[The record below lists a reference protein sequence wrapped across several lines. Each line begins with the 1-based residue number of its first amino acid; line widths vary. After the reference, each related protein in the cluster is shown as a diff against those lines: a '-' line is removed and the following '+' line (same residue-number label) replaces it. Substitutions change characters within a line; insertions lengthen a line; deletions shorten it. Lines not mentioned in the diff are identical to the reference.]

1 MVAITKFLWLALT
14 ATAATAAAI
23 VQRDVITVQ
32 NDITQKIGP
41 SWTTLKNDINA
52 FPNSGSKG
60 AATIQQ
66 DFTKVI
72 TALDDTTSHIKST
85 GSFGVVS
92 GTTILADVQQLVPT
106 FLTGLVTLGAQK
118 ASWSNISD
126 GKASILIQLRST
138 EASMSKFLDAVIAA
152 QPILLKP
159 GGFAIKAQLT
169 GAFAT
174 AIAVY
179 SV

>member
-1 MVAITKFLWLALT
+1 MVAFTKFLWLALT
-14 ATAATAAAI
+14 ATTATAAAI

-41 SWTTLKNDINA
+41 SWATLNNDISG
-52 FPNSGSKG
+52 FPSSGSKG
-60 AATIQQ
+60 AAIILK
-66 DFTKVI
+66 DFT
-72 TALDDTTSHIKST
+72 TAIADLDATTSDIKSA

-92 GTTILADVQQLVPT
+92 GTTILANLQQLVPT
-106 FLTGLVTLGAQK
+106 FLSTIVTLEAQK
-118 ASWSNISD
+118 ASWNNIPN
-126 GKASILIQLRST
+126 GKASILTQLRSGN
-138 EASMSKFLDAVIAA
+138 AAVSKFLDAVIAA
-152 QPILLKP
+152 EPVILKA
-159 GGFAIKAQLT
+159 GGIVIKSELT